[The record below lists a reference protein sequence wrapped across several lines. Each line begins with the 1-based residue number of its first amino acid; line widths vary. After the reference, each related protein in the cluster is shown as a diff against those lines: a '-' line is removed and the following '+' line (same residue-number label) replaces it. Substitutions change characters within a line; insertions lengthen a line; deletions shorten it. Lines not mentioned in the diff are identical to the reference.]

1 LCLPAALS
9 CGVWRWRRADQ
20 SDHRIQSIPHA
31 WTGAR
36 THDRI
41 RASRRTN
48 QLHERCTVEPFSTMR
63 RVRVG
68 ASSAAAPSRRC
79 LGHHADAH
87 MQHSTQT
94 RGIQHLPRT
103 PPSCYLRATGG
114 PPGGRARRSP
124 KPAESTTHRITTQ
137 PHRRHTRME
146 PRHSHT
152 SRPRA
157 AGNWP
162 TYPSPTSSA
171 YCIPPRRWALARAC
185 GAAIA
190 AAAAAA
196 GAS

>member
-1 LCLPAALS
+1 MAAR
-9 CGVWRWRRADQ
+9 GPIGPQDTI
-20 SDHRIQSIPHA
+20 D
-31 WTGAR
+31 TAR
-36 THDRI
+36 MDRSENT
-41 RASRRTN
+41 RQDSRLATN
-48 QLHERCTVEPFSTMR
+48 QPTPRALYSRTILHYEESTCRSQLRGCPLSSLPRAPCRCPY
-63 RVRVG
+63 
-68 ASSAAAPSRRC
+68 AAQ
-79 LGHHADAH
+79 HADER
-87 MQHSTQT
+87 HSAST
-94 RGIQHLPRT
+94 RT

-146 PRHSHT
+146 SRHSHT

-196 GAS
+196 GASSLFHPCQLLPA